1 MKIRV
6 VNESKY
12 NPKDLLPTFATSG
25 AAAIDLRVAECV
37 KIPPSG
43 QVRAARTGIKI
54 ELPDGVCGL
63 ILPRSGLG
71 SKGIVLANTVG
82 LIDSDYRGEIV
93 LMLKNIGSTMFHIEE
108 GERAAQ
114 MMFLSV
120 HQPEFELVSA
130 LGTTGRGEGG
140 FGSTGVK

>member
-12 NPKDLLPTFATSG
+12 NPRDLLPTFATSG

-93 LMLKNIGSTMFHIEE
+93 LMLKNAGSTMFHIEE

-120 HQPEFELVSA
+120 HRPEFELVSE
-130 LGTTGRGEGG
+130 LGTTARGEGG

>member
-12 NPKDLLPTFATSG
+12 NPRDLLPTFATSG

-120 HQPEFELVSA
+120 HRPEFELVSE
-130 LGTTGRGEGG
+130 LGTTARGEGG

>member
-12 NPKDLLPTFATSG
+12 DPKDLLPTFATSG

-93 LMLKNIGSTMFHIEE
+93 LMLKNTGSTMFHIEE

-120 HQPEFELVSA
+120 HQPEFELVSE
-130 LGTTGRGEGG
+130 LGTTARGEGG